1 MRTNLQNRPD
11 LYENRPALGPVLV
24 PEGVYEARLVDVQP
38 FDNAHG
44 QRVALIYELGDGD
57 RVTVSAAIS
66 GRGKLADLVA
76 GMGEVGGLSVEGLR
90 RLIGTRCRVRV
101 VHGCT
106 RAGTP
111 YAAITETFRAT
122 R

>member
-1 MRTNLQNRPD
+1 MDLQNRPD
-11 LYENRPALGPVLV
+11 LYEPTPTLGPVLV
-24 PEGVYEARLVDVQP
+24 PAGLYEARLVDVQP
-38 FDNAHG
+38 FDGAHG
-44 QRVALIYELGDGD
+44 RRIGLVYELDDGT
-57 RVTVSAAIS
+57 RLMETAAIS

-76 GMGEVGGLSVEGLR
+76 GMGEIVGLSADGLR

-111 YAAITETFRAT
+111 YASIAQTFRS